1 MTPITKAPIIPPDI
15 MITSTNAPNVFLIQV
30 TPRANVTRKALESR
44 LFDLTKL
51 FVLPTHP
58 HVAPE
63 MLEHRL
69 LVSTDGAILW
79 QIGADGVENS
89 ADDSLT
95 NSDVAGIV
103 HAEVERLVEPFG
115 VLQSFSAY
123 SRLSIPSSCVE
134 VPIDTTND
142 AEGDSDVVS
151 FAAEEAPWV
160 DYAIDS
166 KTHLAGMELPAIWL
180 DRIREYRSAAPA
192 EPNLKPQGKGHVYFG
207 LEDKTHRQWL
217 TEYFESKMA
226 GGGEAERRILR
237 AFAAFQSREGTT
249 ASINTYDGQIV
260 TWGSGWGGLGWLGTV
275 MARATSD
282 NAVRAAFHRAGVRYR
297 GRNTYDIVD
306 LNSKRVVTGKQEA
319 LEVMRASVPYLRF
332 LIHLARSP
340 ETRRAVADAQLGTF
354 FVSAGDISN
363 AREIATQALF
373 NMVSHLKHW
382 QPGYAVGCL
391 EWAVPQLNGAAIS
404 AERDKRLA
412 HLIGRYFYGKARGH
426 AKLPDWKQFQGYWRH
441 MKEDGLDCLDDPF
454 IRASAPPTDDPFSTN
469 GNETAPNRN
478 TTPTTPQTPRSRLLR
493 RTLAPYDDLQTIATG
508 KGLLRR
514 GAEGISIRAIQLVL
528 LRQGYSLPRGAN
540 GEFDESM
547 GLAVAA
553 FQKAHGLLA
562 DGTIGAQTLRTMDEA
577 DSSGSDG

>member
-1 MTPITKAPIIPPDI
+1 
-15 MITSTNAPNVFLIQV
+15 MITATNAPNVFLIQV
-30 TPRANVTRKALESR
+30 TPRANVTREALESR

-63 MLEHRL
+63 IFEHRL
-69 LVSTDGAILW
+69 LVSTDGTILW
-79 QIGADGVENS
+79 QIDAGGVENGD
-89 ADDSLT
+89 DDSTT
-95 NSDVAGIV
+95 NSSVASIV

-123 SRLSIPSSCVE
+123 SRLTIPNAFVE

-142 AEGDSDVVS
+142 AEGESDIIS
-151 FAAEEAPWV
+151 FGAEEEAPWV
-160 DYAIDS
+160 DYALDS
-166 KTHLAGMELPAIWL
+166 KTPSAGKELPAIWL
-180 DRIREYRSAAPA
+180 DRVREYLAAAPA
-192 EPNLKPQGKGHVYFG
+192 EPNLKPQGKGHVYFA
-207 LEDKTHRQWL
+207 LEDKAHRQWL
-217 TEYFESKMA
+217 TEYFDSKMA
-226 GGGEAERRILR
+226 GAGEAERRIIR
-237 AFAAFQSREGTT
+237 AFASFQTREGTT

-275 MARATSD
+275 MSRATSD

-306 LNSKRVVTGKQEA
+306 LNSKRVVTGKQVA
-319 LEVMRASVPYLRF
+319 LEVMRASVPYLHF
-332 LIHLARSP
+332 LIHLARAP
-340 ETRRAVADAQLGTF
+340 ETRKAVADAQLGTF

-373 NMVSHLKHW
+373 NMVAHLKHW

-391 EWAVPQLNGAAIS
+391 EWAVPQLGGAAIS

-412 HLIGRYFYGKARGH
+412 HLIGRYFYGKARAS

-441 MKEDGLDCLDDPF
+441 MKEDGLDCLSDPF
-454 IRASAPPTDDPFSTN
+454 IQASAPPTDDPFSTSV
-469 GNETAPNRN
+469 NETAPNRN

-493 RTLAPYDDLQTIATG
+493 KTLAPYDDLQTIATG

-514 GAEGISIRAIQLVL
+514 GAEGFSIRAIQLVL
-528 LRQGYSLPRGAN
+528 LGQGYSLPRGAN

-547 GLAVAA
+547 SRAVAA
-553 FQKAHGLLA
+553 FQKAHGLQA

-577 DSSGSDG
+577 DSSGSDR